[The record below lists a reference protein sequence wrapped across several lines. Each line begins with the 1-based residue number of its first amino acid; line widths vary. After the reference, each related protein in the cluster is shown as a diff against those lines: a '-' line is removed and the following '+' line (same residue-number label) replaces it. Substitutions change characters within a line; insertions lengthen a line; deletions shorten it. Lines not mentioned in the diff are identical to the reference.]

1 VAFFIEAF
9 TPGLEVSIGPPIS
22 VLKTE
27 PSGPYIG

>member
-9 TPGLEVSIGPPIS
+9 TPGLEVTIEPPILG
-22 VLKTE
+22 LKAE